1 LRNAL
6 QLVCVRHG
14 RTAWNASGRFQGH
27 TDIPLDDEGIAQA
40 QALAV
45 HLAAEHF
52 DVGRTSDLSRAT
64 VTADAIGE
72 ACGIEVVRDPR
83 LREMDFGTW
92 EGKTWP
98 QIAALGSGIAL
109 EMGFSAGDY
118 TPPEGESFEH
128 LCERVQPVIAEI
140 VAALPADGNAL
151 IVSHAGVMHAL
162 MRLLLSPDDPAA
174 NTSRFVQAAILR
186 LRGDGTWPWGV
197 GAINEQAAPLS
208 SPRVHPP

>member
-1 LRNAL
+1 M

-14 RTAWNASGRFQGH
+14 RTAWNATGRFQGH

-45 HLAAEHF
+45 HLHAEHF
-52 DVGRTSDLSRAT
+52 DVARTSDLSRAT

-83 LREMDFGTW
+83 LREMDFGRW
-92 EGKTWP
+92 EGKTP
-98 QIAALGSGIAL
+98 EA
-109 EMGFSAGDY
+109 GFSTRDY
-118 TPPEGESFEH
+118 TPPEGESFEQ
-128 LCERVQPVIAEI
+128 LCERVQPVIADI

-162 MRLLLSPDDPAA
+162 IRLLLSPDDPAA
-174 NTSRFVQAAILR
+174 TTSRFVHAAILR
-186 LRGDGTWPWGV
+186 LRGDGAWPWGV

-208 SPRVHPP
+208 SPRVHPS